1 MMTTKINLQSHLPT
15 YDDNG
20 WCHYFWTFIHDHLI
34 VPEAYDFSIIN
45 PEPPLEEIFELYAK
59 DGITC
64 TPLFTWHEEM
74 SNADSTLIEEEIDI
88 VKRLRANR
96 KVRTRYVYTVGDVVH
111 TITGYDK
118 AFSFKIVGESGNPA
132 IETCVNWVKDH
143 IISREP
149 TESNEVQ
156 FQFVYASEYGAE
168 SHDRN
173 IAVDEWTDI
182 RGNYSGAITDKLDRL
197 MEFNPDESVAGKIGI
212 LLGPAGTGKTH
223 LIRSLS
229 REWKSW
235 ANFKYIL
242 DVERFFTDPNYM
254 LEVVL
259 KTRGERKW
267 NVIVCEDSEEYI
279 APDSKEKIGQSL
291 SRLLNIGDGLI
302 GQGLRL
308 ILLFTTNAPDAA
320 LHPAITRPGRTFC
333 KIHIPNL
340 SAAEASSW
348 LGSPVLTERSL
359 ADLYAAKED
368 ETQIVAEENTR
379 KMGF

>member
-1 MMTTKINLQSHLPT
+1 MTTKISVQSHLPT

-20 WCHYFWTFIHDHLI
+20 WCHYFWTFIHENI
-34 VPEAYDFSIIN
+34 QVPVAREFVIIN
-45 PEPPLEEIFELYAK
+45 PEQSFEEFFQLYEK
-59 DGITC
+59 DGISFS
-64 TPLFTWHEEM
+64 PLFTWHEEVN
-74 SNADSTLIEEEIDI
+74 SSDSTLIEEDEIYHKL
-88 VKRLRANR
+88 KRN
-96 KVRTRYVYTVGDVVH
+96 KVRTRYVYSIGNVVL
-111 TITGYDK
+111 TATGFDK
-118 AFSFKIVGESGNPA
+118 AYSFKLVGESGDPA
-132 IETCVNWVKDH
+132 VQECSDWIKEH
-143 IISREP
+143 ITSKEP

-156 FQFVYASEYGAE
+156 FQFVFASEYGAE

-173 IAVDEWTDI
+173 ISVDEWTTI
-182 RGNYSGAITDKLDRL
+182 RPNYSGAIVTKLDRL
-197 MEFNPDESVAGKIGI
+197 MQFNPDESVAGKIGI

-242 DVERFFTDPNYM
+242 DVERFFKDPNYM

-267 NVIVCEDSEEYI
+267 NVIVCEDAEEYI

-320 LHPAITRPGRTFC
+320 LHPAITRAGRTFC
-333 KIHIPNL
+333 KIHIPL
-340 SAAEASSW
+340 MSAKESGQW
-348 LGSPVLTERSL
+348 LGLDRETVSEMSL
-359 ADLYAAKED
+359 ADLYAQKED
-368 ETQIVAEENTR
+368 AQIIADKAE
-379 KMGF
+379 KKIGF